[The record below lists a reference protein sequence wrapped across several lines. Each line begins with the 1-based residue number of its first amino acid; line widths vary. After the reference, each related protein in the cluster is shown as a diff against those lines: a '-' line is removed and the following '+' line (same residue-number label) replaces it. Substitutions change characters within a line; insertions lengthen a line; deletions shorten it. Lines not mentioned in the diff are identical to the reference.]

1 MVLSPP
7 DRKSPSLLKK
17 DLQTLLA
24 DLPNNHHSKWLK
36 KAFKIL
42 IRLAH
47 EELDCLEWKIVSAT
61 LKDLE
66 KGFKTFT
73 PYYHIRKITIFGS
86 ARMTPETNEYRLAV
100 NFAKQVTDLGFMVL
114 TGAGGGIMQAGN
126 EGAGRENSFGLNV
139 KLPFEQHPNRFIADD
154 SKLIN
159 FKYFFTRKLFFLKE
173 SDAIALFP
181 GGFGTQDEAFET
193 LTLCQTGKKSPI
205 PLVLIDE
212 PGGTYWDNWHEYI
225 CNNLVAKGF
234 ISSDD
239 IHIYTITDN
248 LEVACNTIREFYRVY
263 HSSRYVEELFVM
275 RLNYDLSEAQVG
287 QLNQDFGDILLRGRI
302 EKTKALVKELGDE
315 TENLPRLAFYFNPKK
330 LGRLYQMIKAINKF
344 TTLTPAQHHPEEK

>member
-7 DRKSPSLLKK
+7 NGTQSQIKK
-17 DLQTLLA
+17 DLQVLLA
-24 DLPNNHHSKWLK
+24 HLPHNQHSKWLK

-42 IRLAH
+42 IKLAY
-47 EELDCLEWKIVSAT
+47 EDLDCLEWKILSAT

-66 KGFKTFT
+66 KGFKIFA
-73 PYYHIRKITIFGS
+73 PYHHIRKISIFGS
-86 ARMTPETNEYRLAV
+86 ARTSPETSEYRLAV
-100 NFAKQVTDLGFMVL
+100 EFAKQITELGFMVL
-114 TGAGGGIMQAGN
+114 TGAGHGIMQAGN
-126 EGAGRENSFGLNV
+126 EGAGKKHSFGLNV
-139 KLPFEQHPNRFIADD
+139 KLPFEQYPNRFIADD

-193 LTLCQTGKKSPI
+193 ITLCQTGRKSPI

-212 PGGTYWDNWHEYI
+212 LGGTYWHNWHKYI
-225 CNNLVAKGF
+225 CNNLIAKGF

-239 IHIYTITDN
+239 VHIYTITDD
-248 LEVACNTIREFYRVY
+248 LEVACHSIREFYLVY
-263 HSSRYVEELFVM
+263 HSSRYVEELFVI
-275 RLNYDLSEAQVG
+275 RLNYDLSDEQVEK
-287 QLNQDFGDILLRGRI
+287 LNQDFRDILLKGRI
-302 EKTKALVKELGDE
+302 EKTKAFLQELGDE

-330 LGRLYQMIKAINKF
+330 LGRLYQMIKVINKF
-344 TTLTPAQHHPEEK
+344 TTSTPAQHHPEEK